1 MTNQPDV
8 YFFILYFV
16 FSMIVL
22 GAFCLSVL
30 AVYFILKR
38 IKKRKKLKE
47 TDDEGDH

>member
-8 YFFILYFV
+8 YFFILYII
-16 FSMIVL
+16 FSIIVL

-30 AVYFILKR
+30 AVYFVLKR

-47 TDDEGDH
+47 PNGEGDH